1 MKRKKCVSW
10 INKREKGMQLDLVI
24 SRSDCVI
31 NLCEIKFV
39 AGEFEVKNDY
49 EGSVSDEFWNAQ
61 SITSLESLRNE
72 IRGLVHYIYDETTEF
87 RYTNFTDEVVELEDP
102 QGIVPSFKDYRTRVE
117 EYLARHTNTGVIMK
131 IKSLIPLTA
140 ADVEELQRLLWQE
153 LGSREEYDAVA
164 KGKSLGAF
172 VRKIVG
178 LDQMAI
184 NELFGQYLR
193 DYHFNARQQEFL
205 NLIVNFVR
213 ENGDIEA
220 EDLINEMPF
229 KQIEYMDYFD
239 DTSVVYGFVDRLHEA
254 IEGRTVLMSDYERP
268 LSMVA
273 EDGV

>member
-1 MKRKKCVSW
+1 
-10 INKREKGMQLDLVI
+10 MQLDLVI

-140 ADVEELQRLLWQE
+140 SDVEELQRLLWQE
-153 LGSREEYDAVA
+153 LGSKEEYDAVA

-184 NELFGQYLR
+184 NELFGLYLR

-239 DTSVVYGFVDRLHEA
+239 DTSVVYDIVERFHEA
-254 IEGRTVLMSDYERP
+254 IEGNTRVLYENNWR
-268 LSMVA
+268 SA
-273 EDGV
+273 IAAGGD

>member
-1 MKRKKCVSW
+1 
-10 INKREKGMQLDLVI
+10 
-24 SRSDCVI
+24 
-31 NLCEIKFV
+31 
-39 AGEFEVKNDY
+39 
-49 EGSVSDEFWNAQ
+49 
-61 SITSLESLRNE
+61 
-72 IRGLVHYIYDETTEF
+72 
-87 RYTNFTDEVVELEDP
+87 
-102 QGIVPSFKDYRTRVE
+102 
-117 EYLARHTNTGVIMK
+117 MK

-153 LGSREEYDAVA
+153 LGSKEKYDAVA

-184 NELFGQYLR
+184 NELFGLYLR

-205 NLIVNFVR
+205 NLIVGYVR

-239 DTSVVYGFVDRLHEA
+239 DTSVVYDIVERFHEA
-254 IEGRTVLMSDYERP
+254 IEGNTRVLYEKIHP
-268 LSMVA
+268 FTKA
-273 EDGV
+273 AGGD

>member
-1 MKRKKCVSW
+1 M
-10 INKREKGMQLDLVI
+10 
-24 SRSDCVI
+24 
-31 NLCEIKFV
+31 
-39 AGEFEVKNDY
+39 
-49 EGSVSDEFWNAQ
+49 
-61 SITSLESLRNE
+61 
-72 IRGLVHYIYDETTEF
+72 
-87 RYTNFTDEVVELEDP
+87 
-102 QGIVPSFKDYRTRVE
+102 PSFKDYRTRVE

-153 LGSREEYDAVA
+153 LGSKEEYDAVA

-184 NELFGQYLR
+184 NELFGLYLR

-239 DTSVVYGFVDRLHEA
+239 DTSVVYDIVERFHEA
-254 IEGRTVLMSDYERP
+254 IEGRKVSLYSKEYPVTMAAGGD
-268 LSMVA
+268 
-273 EDGV
+273 